1 MSYDKQC
8 HALADSFLS
17 DNPHLRDL
25 ETRTAKL
32 AQGIQ
37 SLIEDWITDWEDED
51 AKEIQEQRAAYEDSK
66 AEHFRERSLEDQ
78 LEAADMARKRIRE
91 EGR

>member
-8 HALADSFLS
+8 YALADSFLS
-17 DNPHLRDL
+17 DNPHLRDI
-25 ETRTAKL
+25 EGRTAKL

-66 AEHFRERSLEDQ
+66 VEYFVSLDEQ
-78 LEAADMARKRIRE
+78 LEAADMERKRIRE

>member
-17 DNPHLRDL
+17 DTTLRDI

-51 AKEIQEQRAAYEDSK
+51 RKEVEEQRAAYEDSK
-66 AEHFRERSLEDQ
+66 VEHFRSLEDQ
-78 LEAADMARKRIRE
+78 LEAADMERKRIRE